1 MTDLSVWDGLTQLAH
16 GRCQYGYVEFQGD
29 NCMGQLSYG
38 NQDHFSEQLACLKEG
53 ESFAALSLDFSE
65 GVWGRCTYAHITS
78 GLVNLVNRQRVPMHI
93 MEEGPHDISAES
105 CS

>member
-38 NQDHFSEQLACLKEG
+38 NQDHFSEQLACLRKG
-53 ESFAALSLDFSE
+53 NHLQPCHSISAKAS
-65 GVWGRCTYAHITS
+65 GVCTYAHITS